1 MKKLRKNVSFQKLKN
16 IYDAST
22 LSNVNQL
29 KKFTELMFYK
39 QRKNNSLKRKVT
51 YKNMLQV
58 KQRAQHR
65 NVTN

>member
-1 MKKLRKNVSFQKLKN
+1 
-16 IYDAST
+16 
-22 LSNVNQL
+22 
-29 KKFTELMFYK
+29 MFYK
-39 QRKNNSLKRKVT
+39 QRENNSLKRKER